1 MAFTLAEV
9 AERIGAEVVGDPDAV
24 LRGIGSLEHA
34 GAGDLTHLSSAAYRR
49 FLPETSATAVIL
61 TRADVAACPTHAL
74 VVDNPYHAYAVA
86 STLFETRPAAEPGV
100 HPHAVVDPSARL
112 GHGVSVGPHAVIMA
126 DAELGA
132 RVSIGPGACVGA
144 GTVLGADTAILANA
158 TLYHG
163 VRLGERCIVH
173 SGAVIGADGFGF
185 APDAAGRL
193 QAIAQVG
200 GVTIGDDVSIG
211 ALSAVDR
218 GAIDDT
224 VIADGVKIDN
234 LVQIGHNCDIGE
246 HSVICGCTG
255 IVGST
260 RIGRHCILGGGVGVG
275 GDGPVEICD
284 GVTVSAMTHV
294 TSSIDEPGVYSGGT
308 LHGKTRRWK
317 RSALRFAELD
327 SMAKRLARLE
337 KEVGAR

>member
-1 MAFTLAEV
+1 MAFTLAEI
-9 AERIGAEVVGDPDAV
+9 AERIGAEIVGDPEAV
-24 LRGIGSLEHA
+24 VRGLGALEHA
-34 GAGDLTHLSSAAYRR
+34 GAGDLTHLSSVAYRR
-49 FLPETSATAVIL
+49 FLPGTSATAVIL
-61 TRADVAACPTHAL
+61 APGDAGVCPTNAL

-86 STLFETRPAAEPGV
+86 STLFETRPTAEPGV
-100 HPHAVVDPSARL
+100 HPQAVVDASARL
-112 GHGVSVGPHAVIMA
+112 GHAVSVGPHAVVMA
-126 DAELGA
+126 DVELGA

-144 GTVLGADTAILANA
+144 GTVVGADTAILANA

-163 VRLGERCIVH
+163 VRMGERCIVH

-234 LVQIGHNCDIGE
+234 LVQIGHNCDIGA
-246 HSVICGCTG
+246 HTVICGCTG

-260 RIGRHCILGGGVGVG
+260 RIGRHCVLGGGVGVG

-294 TSSIDEPGVYSGGT
+294 TGSIDEPGVYSGGT

-337 KEVGAR
+337 KEVGTR

>member
-9 AERIGAEVVGDPDAV
+9 AERIGAEIVGDPEAV
-24 LRGIGSLEHA
+24 VRGLGALEHA
-34 GAGDLTHLSSAAYRR
+34 GAGDLTHLSSPAYRR
-49 FLPETSATAVIL
+49 FLSGTSATAVIL
-61 TRADVAACPTHAL
+61 ARGDAGACPTNAL

-100 HPHAVVDPSARL
+100 HPRAVVDPSARL
-112 GHGVSVGPHAVIMA
+112 GAAVSVGPHAVVMA

-132 RVSIGPGACVGA
+132 RVSIGPGASVGA
-144 GTVLGADTAILANA
+144 GTVVGADSVILANA
-158 TLYHG
+158 TLYRG

-193 QAIAQVG
+193 EAIAHVG
-200 GVTIGDDVSIG
+200 GVTIGNDVSIG

-224 VIADGVKIDN
+224 LIADGVKIDN
-234 LVQIGHNCDIGE
+234 LVQIGHNCDIGA
-246 HSVICGCTG
+246 HTVICGCTG

-308 LHGKTRRWK
+308 LHAKTRRWK

-327 SMAKRLARLE
+327 SIARRLARLE
-337 KEVGAR
+337 KEVGTR

>member
-1 MAFTLAEV
+1 MTFTLSEV
-9 AERIGAEVVGDPDAV
+9 ADHIGAAVVGDSDAIV
-24 LRGIGSLEHA
+24 RGLGSLEHA
-34 GAGDLTHLSSAAYRR
+34 CLGDLTHLSSPAYRR
-49 FLPETSATAVIL
+49 FLAGTAATAVIL
-61 TRADVAACPTHAL
+61 RRGDVGECPTNAL

-86 STLFETRPAAEPGV
+86 STLFETRPAPSPGV
-100 HPHAVVDPSARL
+100 HPRAVVDASARL
-112 GHGVSVGPHAVIMA
+112 GEGVSIGPSAVVME
-126 DAELGA
+126 DAELGD
-132 RVSIGPGACVGA
+132 RVAVGA
-144 GTVLGADTAILANA
+144 GAHVGAGVVLGADTAILANA
-158 TLYHG
+158 VLYHG
-163 VRLGERCIVH
+163 VRLGARCIVH

-185 APDAAGRL
+185 APDAHGRL

-200 GVTIGDDVSIG
+200 GVRIGDDVSIG

-218 GAIDDT
+218 GAIGDT

-234 LVQIGHNCDIGE
+234 LVQVGHNCDIGA

-260 RIGRHCILGGGVGVG
+260 RIGRHCVLGGGVGVG

-294 TSSIDEPGVYSGGT
+294 TSSINEPGIYSGGT
-308 LHGKTRRWK
+308 LHAKTRRWK

-327 SMAKRLARLE
+327 GLAKRVARLE
-337 KEVGAR
+337 KEVDAR

>member
-9 AERIGAEVVGDPDAV
+9 AERIGAEIVGDPEAV
-24 LRGIGSLEHA
+24 VRGLGALEHA
-34 GAGDLTHLSSAAYRR
+34 GAGDLTHLSSTAYRR
-49 FLPETSATAVIL
+49 FLPGTSATAVIL
-61 TRADVAACPTHAL
+61 ARGDAAACPTNAL

-100 HPHAVVDPSARL
+100 HPRAVVDPSARL
-112 GHGVSVGPHAVIMA
+112 GPAVSVGPHAVVMA
-126 DAELGA
+126 DVELGA
-132 RVSIGPGACVGA
+132 RVSIGPGASVGA
-144 GTVLGADTAILANA
+144 GSVVGADTVILANA

-234 LVQIGHNCDIGE
+234 LVQIGHNCVIGA

-327 SMAKRLARLE
+327 SMARRLARLE
-337 KEVGAR
+337 KEVGTR